1 MPIHV
6 RLQISQTKSVGASVH
21 ESYIDLDS
29 HADTCVLG
37 SNALLVESHYPNRT
51 AIVSFA
57 DPSVG
62 TVTKNILSG
71 AFKYTLPSDGTAFIL
86 VVHQA
91 IHIETMDHSLLCP
104 MQLRQNDI
112 ILDETPKCMVDN
124 PTEEHHSMLVTTEAQ
139 DSLRIHFGLRGVT
152 STIEVMKP
160 TISEYESLP
169 HIELTSHDLEW
180 DPQDSSLAAQENS
193 YFNEWNEFQPAG
205 DRRQKQVSF
214 LTPTIASI
222 ATLNSLATETD
233 LNTQSTA
240 ILMSM
245 SRTLE
250 PRSFGEA
257 LQENKLVSALSSNNR
272 KGISPEHLAKKW
284 NIPLKQAQQTIRVT
298 TQRGVRSISNPA
310 LSRRYKTNDRMLRYN
325 RIPHTVF
332 TDTMKSTIKSK
343 RQNTHAQVY
352 CTEFLWQRAYPME
365 AEKEAHHTL
374 SKFFKDIG
382 VPNKM
387 VMDNAKA
394 QIKGKFRKKMRE
406 ANCSYRTIEPHSPFQ
421 NAAEAAIRELKKATG
436 RKLTFSNCPKC
447 LWDDCMEFE
456 SLIRSHIPHNLWQ
469 LNGQVPQTLMTGQTA
484 DISQLYEFAWYEF
497 CMYHDSAIKFP
508 EDKLCLG
515 RYLGPSIDVG
525 PAMTAKILKPNGNTR
540 YVSTY
545 RPLTNDELESP
556 EMKSKMTQFDKQ
568 IHEVL
573 GPSATITDLKEEIG
587 DAETPIYEPYQD
599 DKTEPYEVPDRDEF
613 QVFDEYIGAEVNLPY
628 MDQMISGKVKS
639 RKRNLDGTPKG
650 TRNKKT
656 MFDTREYVV
665 EFPDGAEREY
675 TANIIAENMYAQCNP
690 DGEQF
695 LLMEGISNHKRDQS
709 AVEKADEYVIHNG
722 RSTLR
727 KTTKGWRLCVKWKDG
742 STSWEKL
749 SNLKESNPVE
759 VAEYATAVGIDDQ
772 PAFKWWVP
780 HVLRK
785 RDRIIQKVKTRYH
798 KRTHKF
804 GFRVPKTVEEALL
817 IDKENGDDRWAKAI
831 RKEMDK
837 VYVAFDIKDH
847 GSKPPI
853 GHAFIGVHMIFDVK
867 MENFQFKA
875 RLVANGN
882 ETGAPASL
890 TYASVVTRESVRIAL
905 TIAALNDLEVKTSDI
920 ENAYLTAPTEEKL
933 YTILGSEFGEDKGK
947 IGVIK
952 RALYGTKSAGASFR
966 NHLADCMLHLG
977 YESCKADPDVWL
989 KRFTKPDGTPYYG
1002 YMLLYVDDALCVNHD
1017 AEKELYRLD
1026 KYFKMKPESIGDPDI
1041 YLGGKIT
1048 KFELTEPNEE
1058 GQYAWGMSPS
1068 KYIRAAMSNVEEY
1081 LAKNYDGRTLPNKH
1095 ATSPFKTGYRPELD
1109 LSPELDQE
1117 KSLFYMSQVGI
1128 LRWMVELGRIDII
1141 TEVSELAS
1149 QLAMPRE
1156 GHLDAV
1162 FRIYSYLKFK
1172 NNSLMVFDPA
1182 YPEIDLSNFPK
1193 RDWNNFYGEVKEQL
1207 PPAMPE
1213 PLGNPVI
1220 VRLFVDAD
1228 YAGDGANRRSRTGF
1242 FIFINNAPIV
1252 WFSKRQTRIEN
1263 SVFGSEFIAMRTG
1276 LETVQGLRY
1285 KLRMMGIPI
1294 ESPTYI
1300 YGDNMS
1306 VIHNT
1311 SKPESVLRKKA
1322 NSVCYHYIREAVAA
1336 DECRTGHIGTNENCA
1351 DIATKPL
1358 PPSQKKDRLVGRL
1371 LYYYDGP
1378 EDSVDSKPNN

>member
-1 MPIHV
+1 MPIYV
-6 RLQISQTKSVGASVH
+6 RLRVSQTQSVGATAN
-21 ESYIDLDS
+21 ESYLDLDS
-29 HADTCVLG
+29 HADTSVLG
-37 SNALLVESHYPNRT
+37 SNALLIEAKYPNRT
-51 AIVSFA
+51 AVVSFA

-71 AFKYTLPSDGTAFIL
+71 AFKYTLPSEGTSYIL

-104 MQLRQNDI
+104 MQMRQNDI
-112 ILDETPKCMVDN
+112 ILNETPKCMVEN
-124 PTEEHHSMLVTTEAQ
+124 PTEETHSMLVTTDAQ
-139 DSLRIHFGLRGVT
+139 EQLRIHFKLRGVT
-152 STIEVMKP
+152 STVEVTKP
-160 TISEYESLP
+160 TLEEYETLP
-169 HIELTSHDLEW
+169 QIELTNHDLEW
-180 DPQDSSLAAQENS
+180 DPQDTDLAVQEQS
-193 YFNEWNEFQPAG
+193 FFNEWGEFQPVG
-205 DRRQKQVSF
+205 DRSKRVRF

-222 ATLNSLATETD
+222 TTLNSLANRID

-240 ILMSM
+240 LLMSI
-245 SRTLE
+245 SSTLE
-250 PRSFGEA
+250 PRHFGTA
-257 LQENKLVSALSSNNR
+257 LQENRIVSAISSSNR
-272 KGISPEHLAKKW
+272 KGISPEYLSKKW
-284 NIPLKQAQQTIRVT
+284 NIPLKQAQQTIKVT
-298 TQRGVRSISNPA
+298 TQRGVRLIANPA

-332 TDTMKSTIKSK
+332 TDTLKSTVKSK
-343 RQNTHAQVY
+343 RQNTHAQIY
-352 CTEFLWQRAYPME
+352 CTDFLWQRAYPMRK
-365 AEKEAHHTL
+365 EKEAHETL
-374 SKFFKDIG
+374 SKFYKDYG

-394 QIKGKFRKKMRE
+394 QVQGQFRKKMRE
-406 ANCSYRTIEPHSPFQ
+406 ANCSYRSIEPHSPFQ

-436 RKLTFSNCPKC
+436 RKLTSSNCPKI
-447 LWDDCMEFE
+447 LWDDCMELV
-456 SLIRSHIPHNLWQ
+456 SLIRSHMPHNIWQ
-469 LNGQVPQTLMTGQTA
+469 LNGQVPQTIMTGQTA
-484 DISQLYEFAWYEF
+484 DISQLYELAWYEY
-497 CMYHDSAIKFP
+497 CMFHDSAISFP
-508 EDKLCLG
+508 EDKLRLG
-515 RYLGPSIDVG
+515 RFLGPAIDVG

-545 RPLTNDELESP
+545 RPLTPEEIDDPEIHKKMES
-556 EMKSKMTQFDKQ
+556 FDRQ
-568 IHEVL
+568 VHEAL
-573 GPSATITDLKEEIG
+573 GPAATIEDLRDEIG
-587 DAETPIYEPYQD
+587 DAETPTFEPYED
-599 DKTEPYEVPDRDEF
+599 IKTEPYEVPDRDDF
-613 QVFDEYIGAEVNLPY
+613 QVFDEYIGAEVTLPY
-628 MDQMISGKVKS
+628 MDQMKSGKVMR

-650 TRNKKT
+650 TRHKNPL
-656 MFDTREYVV
+656 FDTREYIV

-675 TANIIAENMYAQCNP
+675 AANIIAENMYAQCTP
-690 DGEQF
+690 DGDQF
-695 LLMEGISNHKRDQS
+695 LLMEGITDHKREES
-709 AVEKADEYVIHNG
+709 AVDKADGYIVVNG
-722 RSTLR
+722 RRTLK
-727 KTTKGWRLCVKWKDG
+727 KTTKGWSLCVEWKDG

-749 SNLKESNPVE
+749 SNLKESYPIE

-785 RDRIIQKVKTRYH
+785 RDRIIAKVNSRYH

-804 GFRVPKTVEEALL
+804 GFKVPKTVEEALL

-837 VYVAFDIKDH
+837 VYVAFDIKEP
-847 GSKPPI
+847 GAKPPI
-853 GHAFIGVHMIFDVK
+853 GHTLIGVHMVFDIK

-882 ETGAPASL
+882 ETGTPASL
-890 TYASVVTRESVRIAL
+890 TYASVVSRESVRIAL

-920 ENAYLTAPTEEKL
+920 ENAYLTAPTEERL

-947 IGVIK
+947 IAVIV

-966 NHLADCMLHLG
+966 NHLADCMLHMG

-1002 YMLLYVDDALCVNHD
+1002 YMLLYVDDALCINHD

-1026 KYFKMKPESIGDPDI
+1026 KYFKMKPGSIGDPDI
-1041 YLGGKIT
+1041 YLGGKIVEL
-1048 KFELTEPNEE
+1048 ELTEDDQ
-1058 GQYAWGMSPS
+1058 GQRVWGMSPS
-1068 KYIRAAMSNVEEY
+1068 KYIKAATANVQEY
-1081 LAKNYDGRTLPNKH
+1081 LEKNYEGRKLPKKH
-1095 ATSPFKTGYRPELD
+1095 ATSPFKIGYRPELD
-1109 LSPELDQE
+1109 ITPELSPEQAN
-1117 KSLFYMSQVGI
+1117 FYQSQIGI
-1128 LRWMVELGRIDII
+1128 LRWMVELGRVDIV

-1156 GHLDAV
+1156 GHLEAV
-1162 FRIYSYLKFK
+1162 FRIYSYLRFK
-1172 NNSLMVFDPA
+1172 HNSLMVFDPA
-1182 YPEIDLSNFPK
+1182 YPEINLSNFPK

-1207 PPAMPE
+1207 PPAMPK

-1220 VRLFVDAD
+1220 LRLFVDAD

-1242 FIFINNAPIV
+1242 LIYMNRAPIV

-1294 ESPTYI
+1294 ETPTYI

-1311 SKPESVLRKKA
+1311 SKPESVLKKKA

-1336 DECRTGHIGTNENCA
+1336 DECRTGHIGTNENPA
-1351 DIATKPL
+1351 DIATKSL
-1358 PPSQKKDRLVGRL
+1358 PASEKKDRLVGKI
-1371 LYYYDGP
+1371 LYFYSDP
-1378 EDSVDSKPNN
+1378 TDS